1 MATKKG
7 LISVGESALLG
18 GQFEKAVWALNAA
31 LYLTP
36 GRKDP
41 QLWQRGL
48 ACFYCGR
55 YEEGA
60 KQFEADMSEN
70 GSDIEEVV
78 WHFLCR
84 CKWKGFRASQ
94 AEGFLPLSTP
104 SPGSPPPFPTP
115 PMTQVLQLYQGK
127 AAVEDVLKAA
137 RNPDGS
143 PAKSYN
149 DTNALA
155 YANFYIGLYYEMQGD
170 LVRAVKYLKS
180 AADLENPDYMG
191 KLMTMHFKLMSK
203 MLSPLLKLS
212 PLVQH
217 TASKKD
223 SKLTNDIGGIIQG
236 GWQLSQGHCS
246 DSNQLSKSD
255 IILKLLK
262 VYDAGIRAFD
272 CGDIYTGVEEL
283 YGSLI
288 KALHIRG
295 LRDADVKIF
304 TKLVPDLDVIQAGK
318 VDEIYV
324 RSVIRRSLNRL
335 GIGKI
340 SLVQFHWWDYN
351 FPGYLVALDA
361 LQGLV
366 KEGVIEHI
374 GLTNFDAEHT
384 KEIIEVGV
392 PISTIQVQ
400 TISSILTF
408 LLEPACY
415 DIIECNG

>member
-1 MATKKG
+1 MATKKE
-7 LISVGESALLG
+7 LVSVGESALLG
-18 GQFEKAVWALNAA
+18 GQFEKAYWALNAA

-48 ACFYCGR
+48 ACFYRGR

-84 CKWKGFRASQ
+84 CKCKGFHASQ

-104 SPGSPPPFPTP
+104 SRAPGSPPTLPTP
-115 PMTQVLQLYQGK
+115 PMSPVLQLYQGK
-127 AAVEDVLKAA
+127 ATVKDVFNAA

-155 YANFYIGLYYEMQGD
+155 YANFYIGLYYEMLGD
-170 LVRAVKYLKS
+170 FVRAAEYFKS

-191 KLMTMHFKLMSK
+191 KLMAMHFKLMSK
-203 MLSPLLKLS
+203 MLSPLLKVPPS
-212 PLVQH
+212 VQH
-217 TASKKD
+217 TTSKKD
-223 SKLTNDIGGIIQG
+223 TQLTNGIGGIIQG
-236 GWQLSQGHCS
+236 GWQLSQGHCD

-255 IILKLLK
+255 VIVRLLK
-262 VYDAGIRAFD
+262 AYDAGIWAFD

-283 YGSLI
+283 YGNLI
-288 KALHIRG
+288 KALHTRG
-295 LRDADVKIF
+295 LRDGDVKIF
-304 TKLVPDLDVIQAGK
+304 TKLVPDLDVIQVGK
-318 VDEIYV
+318 VDETYV

-340 SLVQFHWWDYN
+340 SVVQFHWWDYN
-351 FPGYLVALDA
+351 FPGYLAALDA

-374 GLTNFDAEHT
+374 GLTNFDTEHT
-384 KEIIEVGV
+384 KEIIEAGV
-392 PISTIQVQ
+392 PIFTTQV
-400 TISSILTF
+400 
-408 LLEPACY
+408 
-415 DIIECNG
+415 